1 MACAKTRLRQKE
13 TLNQTVFIPEMSI
26 IRHRGGCYFLH
37 TGPHDFVQTKSTK
50 CRALKTISRLYYL
63 TLYIWHFSNVILA
76 ISRMETWHISESRCC
91 VSPISFR
98 AARIL
103 IPNLPKSS
111 TGIIVHLNNI
121 LSCRLRL
128 WNDLIILVNKH
139 DCSGCA
145 PDLIG
150 ESLLNK

>member
-1 MACAKTRLRQKE
+1 MASFYYFTCLPRREHIILKWRLFLFTR
-13 TLNQTVFIPEMSI
+13 VMS
-26 IRHRGGCYFLH
+26 
-37 TGPHDFVQTKSTK
+37 
-50 CRALKTISRLYYL
+50 RADMLVYL
-63 TLYIWHFSNVILA
+63 FGEYRDNEIA
-76 ISRMETWHISESRCC
+76 ISSRNNSNNQKWHISESRCC

-98 AARIL
+98 AAHIL

-111 TGIIVHLNNI
+111 TGIIVHFNNI
-121 LSCRLRL
+121 LSCRLWL

-139 DCSGCA
+139 DCSGCG

>member
-1 MACAKTRLRQKE
+1 MD
-13 TLNQTVFIPEMSI
+13 SI
-26 IRHRGGCYFLH
+26 EVG
-37 TGPHDFVQTKSTK
+37 
-50 CRALKTISRLYYL
+50 
-63 TLYIWHFSNVILA
+63 
-76 ISRMETWHISESRCC
+76 
-91 VSPISFR
+91 
-98 AARIL
+98 ARIAAQRKA
-103 IPNLPKSS
+103 KSS

-139 DCSGCA
+139 DCSGCG